1 MNKKSFVNIILPAIL
16 LLSLLA
22 SCNLNE
28 KSNIV
33 IGVLDGPSAVSFVQ
47 MMDQM
52 PYIDGKKVEYVVES
66 DPQKILDLMKHKK
79 LDFAILPTVTAVN
92 AYNKGIKYR
101 MAPATEKAPK
111 SISKGAA
118 KEVITQNNAEAAA
131 IVAAQKKK
139 DKEMK
144 EAAENARIE
153 KERVAAEQRRKEQR
167 AIDNAKNVMNGAF
180 SKNTQG
186 TGGPGNGGNGI
197 GNGSGNGTGN
207 THQGNPAGKGISNG
221 NSWSLNG
228 RGLMGKLAQP
238 AYNKDISGKVTIDIR
253 VDANGKVISTSIG
266 KPTNISDAQILQS
279 ARNAA
284 INTRFTAGKS
294 EAVGSITYNF
304 NLN

>member
-1 MNKKSFVNIILPAIL
+1 LFLILWYIVLPIAPIVPQQTEIEEIQVSLGDSQFGGGTGNSDEPNVNIRQDKGTARPQ
-16 LLSLLA
+16 
-22 SCNLNE
+22 E
-28 KSNIV
+28 K
-33 IGVLDGPSAVSFVQ
+33 VQ
-47 MMDQM
+47 
-52 PYIDGKKVEYVVES
+52 P
-66 DPQKILDLMKHKK
+66 
-79 LDFAILPTVTAVN
+79 
-92 AYNKGIKYR
+92 